1 MDIMEKPAKSPWG
14 GDDVIG
20 TVRIYKEV
28 VNRNGTDETKDFYLI
43 RLRDTAKH
51 GPSNADFIED
61 NKITRESIVTT
72 GSSANVSQGT
82 ASTPSRRPYLCY
94 LT

>member
-1 MDIMEKPAKSPWG
+1 MAPP
-14 GDDVIG
+14 
-20 TVRIYKEV
+20 
-28 VNRNGTDETKDFYLI
+28 
-43 RLRDTAKH
+43 
-51 GPSNADFIED
+51 NADFIED